1 MQLWTVA
8 AVGIGYRRCMAALHV
23 PDEALGS
30 EHEERVAWM
39 RAEFRA
45 AQLRRYEKA
54 AIVLANR
61 TITSKSGPAPEAEP
75 PPAAARH

>member
-1 MQLWTVA
+1 M
-8 AVGIGYRRCMAALHV
+8 ALHV
-23 PDEALGS
+23 ADEAPATEDEARLL
-30 EHEERVAWM
+30 WM

-45 AQLRRYEKA
+45 AQQRRYEKA
-54 AIVLANR
+54 AIALTNR